1 LKATIQR
8 PTFVEGAESCA
19 CKLLA
24 FVNILHFLTL
34 LVSFI
39 TGLFNIFIADEER
52 KKEANRLKQELYRF
66 DLSKQIEEKRRLELE
81 QKRKDQLEDEAIE
94 RMAREQEE
102 KMKME
107 FEKENEKRML
117 AQLQVW
123 NYLFK

>member
-1 LKATIQR
+1 MTVQR
-8 PTFVEGAESCA
+8 STFIDGAESCA

-24 FVNILHFLTL
+24 FVNIVNLLTL
-34 LVSFI
+34 LIFLI
-39 TGLFNIFIADEER
+39 TCLISFIADEER
-52 KKEANRLKQELYRF
+52 KKETNRLKQELYRF

-107 FEKENEKRML
+107 FEKENEKRTL

-123 NYLFK
+123 NIFISN